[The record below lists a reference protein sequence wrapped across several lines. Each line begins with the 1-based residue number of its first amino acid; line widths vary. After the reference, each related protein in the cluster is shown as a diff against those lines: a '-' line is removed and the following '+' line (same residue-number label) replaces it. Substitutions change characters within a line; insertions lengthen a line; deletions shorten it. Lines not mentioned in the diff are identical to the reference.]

1 MYARMEEADT
11 LIANLMRDKD
21 PILRR
26 CAMYTIAMAYVGSGS
41 NKANRKLLHIAVSN
55 FFSGFWDLGSY
66 SEKQFWNMYS

>member
-11 LIANLMRDKD
+11 LIENLMRDKD

-41 NKANRKLLHIAVSN
+41 NKANRKLLHVAVSITLILN
-55 FFSGFWDLGSY
+55 VAGI
-66 SEKQFWNMYS
+66 